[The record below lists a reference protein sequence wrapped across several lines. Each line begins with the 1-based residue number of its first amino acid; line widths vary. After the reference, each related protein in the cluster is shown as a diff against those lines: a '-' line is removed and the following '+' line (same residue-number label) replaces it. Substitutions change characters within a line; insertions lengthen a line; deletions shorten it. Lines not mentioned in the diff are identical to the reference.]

1 MSENGASQKCDTSVK
16 KDAGVNG
23 VDAKAAT
30 QEKATKPTPTSSANV
45 AQTQVAAQT
54 SNKKDE
60 NKDEEF
66 ESDEFDSEWSEWKEI
81 LEDWFADI
89 FDDLVSYASEDDGSE
104 LGFETDSDAYN
115 SDGGYEDWDDWDDF

>member
-1 MSENGASQKCDTSVK
+1 MTEDNASIQCETNNT
-16 KDAGVNG
+16 KDVN
-23 VDAKAAT
+23 DNNPT
-30 QEKATKPTPTSSANV
+30 TTETTPTPSTIAPSTNATTPTPS
-45 AQTQVAAQT
+45 T
-54 SNKKDE
+54 DE
-60 NKDEEF
+60 KDEEF

-115 SDGGYEDWDDWDDF
+115 SDGGYDDLDDWDDF